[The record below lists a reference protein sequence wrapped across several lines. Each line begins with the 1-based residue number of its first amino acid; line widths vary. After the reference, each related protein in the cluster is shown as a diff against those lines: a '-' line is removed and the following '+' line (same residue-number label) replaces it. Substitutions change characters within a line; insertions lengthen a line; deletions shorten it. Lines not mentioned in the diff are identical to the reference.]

1 MEVDQ
6 SLLVPFI
13 VCNMVWDNVF
23 GKNRGVIQHLLLL
36 GSGEDEDTG
45 NFLRCIVRHFSR

>member
-1 MEVDQ
+1 MEVNQ

-23 GKNRGVIQHLLLL
+23 GENCGVIQHLLFL
-36 GSGEDEDTG
+36 GSSEDADSG
-45 NFLRCIVRHFSR
+45 NFLRCIVRHFSG